1 MKKLLDLFK
10 NENIEQ
16 KVANVLFEKNLT
28 ISTAESCTGGLVS
41 SKLTDISGSSAFVKS
56 NFVTYA
62 NEAKHEILGVSNEI
76 LEKYGAVSEQC
87 AFAMAEGLMNKT
99 HCDIALCTTGIA
111 GPTGAEKGKPV
122 GTMFVAAKNK
132 YATEIKR
139 IQLSPKYSRKK
150 MKEVFSQK
158 ALEFVLE
165 FINKN

>member
-1 MKKLLDLFK
+1 MKKLLDFFK

-41 SKLTDISGSSAFVKS
+41 SKLTDISGSSSYIKE

-62 NEAKHEILGVSNEI
+62 NEAKMEILGVTEATLNT
-76 LEKYGAVSEQC
+76 YGAVSEQC
-87 AFAMAEGLMNKT
+87 AKEMAEGLFNKT
-99 HCDIALCTTGIA
+99 GCDITLCTTGIA

-158 ALEFVLE
+158 ALEFVLD
-165 FINKN
+165 FINNN